1 MHKDN
6 FYYILR
12 DRLEYVQEYLADT
25 NAFIRS
31 VKFQD
36 NVEKE
41 FFKDKILLYPNPS
54 KGTIN
59 IKSTENINQIKIY
72 SVLGK
77 LIYSEKGF
85 ANLNEYSIDLAN
97 NGLYYVAI
105 FTENGVLTEKITIQK
120 YNEENTFF
128 IFFYCFFL

>member
-41 FFKDKILLYPNPS
+41 FFRDKILLYLLI
-54 KGTIN
+54 GIIN
-59 IKSTENINQIKIY
+59 IPSDIIKSYQYLISVFNYKRAQNEINILRKELSKYEPQN
-72 SVLGK
+72 
-77 LIYSEKGF
+77 
-85 ANLNEYSIDLAN
+85 
-97 NGLYYVAI
+97 YV
-105 FTENGVLTEKITIQK
+105 E
-120 YNEENTFF
+120 
-128 IFFYCFFL
+128 

>member
-1 MHKDN
+1 LHKDN

-41 FFKDKILLYPNPS
+41 FFKDKILLYLLI
-54 KGTIN
+54 GIIN
-59 IKSTENINQIKIY
+59 IPSDIIKSYQYFVSVLNYKRAQNEIQILRKELLKYERQNSTE
-72 SVLGK
+72 
-77 LIYSEKGF
+77 
-85 ANLNEYSIDLAN
+85 
-97 NGLYYVAI
+97 
-105 FTENGVLTEKITIQK
+105 
-120 YNEENTFF
+120 
-128 IFFYCFFL
+128 

>member
-41 FFKDKILLYPNPS
+41 FFRDKILLYLLI
-54 KGTIN
+54 GIIN
-59 IKSTENINQIKIY
+59 IPSDIIKSYQYLISVFNYKRAQNEINILREEL
-72 SVLGK
+72 S
-77 LIYSEKGF
+77 
-85 ANLNEYSIDLAN
+85 
-97 NGLYYVAI
+97 
-105 FTENGVLTEKITIQK
+105 K
-120 YNEENTFF
+120 YETQNYIE
-128 IFFYCFFL
+128 

>member
-41 FFKDKILLYPNPS
+41 FFRDKILLYLLIGIRKIAGDS
-54 KGTIN
+54 R
-59 IKSTENINQIKIY
+59 KSDQ
-72 SVLGK
+72 
-77 LIYSEKGF
+77 
-85 ANLNEYSIDLAN
+85 
-97 NGLYYVAI
+97 
-105 FTENGVLTEKITIQK
+105 
-120 YNEENTFF
+120 
-128 IFFYCFFL
+128 